1 MDALS
6 IIIAL
11 VSVVA
16 GLLQIILF
24 FKVWQMCDDVKAIRK
39 AQNPEAQ
46 NPEAP
51 ITTNIEQD
59 KIPSS
64 SDKEDNTALIIILS
78 TSFVIIFL
86 SIFFG
91 SDF

>member
-39 AQNPEAQ
+39 AQ

-91 SDF
+91 GDF